1 MELLMKFK
9 TYGQVRKVCKFF
21 ERIIIDIKATPASTY
36 VFILLH
42 VVTVL
47 CWLVIIA
54 NAMRG

>member
-1 MELLMKFK
+1 MKFR

-21 ERIIIDIKATPASTY
+21 EQTIINIKATPAGTY
-36 VFILLH
+36 VFVLLH